1 MRCEYC
7 GSKILVSENCCPC
20 CRQELEY
27 PQGKGSCVKL
37 IGIMIASFLGVT
49 LFLSLTTGC
58 FQKASESGRRA
69 SCSNNLKQIGNALF
83 YYKESNNSLFPHG
96 TLVNGKVVTNDKYG
110 AENAMEILRS
120 LGHLTDH
127 KVYVCPSSEF
137 SSGKDNEPLA
147 YNKNLA
153 YGYVYVPEDN
163 PNVAI
168 SADLTGDNIDSG
180 EANHDNFGNLL
191 YADGHVRGFVA
202 KKWHT
207 AKNTGNVCVYPNEL
221 D

>member
-1 MRCEYC
+1 M
-7 GSKILVSENCCPC
+7 
-20 CRQELEY
+20 
-27 PQGKGSCVKL
+27 
-37 IGIMIASFLGVT
+37 
-49 LFLSLTTGC
+49 
-58 FQKASESGRRA
+58 
-69 SCSNNLKQIGNALF
+69 
-83 YYKESNNSLFPHG
+83 
-96 TLVNGKVVTNDKYG
+96 
-110 AENAMEILRS
+110 
-120 LGHLTDH
+120 TDH

-137 SSGKDNEPLA
+137 SPGKDNEPLA

-180 EANHDNFGNLL
+180 EANHNNFGNLL
-191 YADGHVRGFVA
+191 YADGHVRGFA
-202 KKWHT
+202 AEKWHT